1 MLKESK
7 KHLDRLEQDL
17 NIDDMKMQLAHIG
30 QERTK
35 EKNV

>member
-1 MLKESK
+1 MLRLSEKQLEK
-7 KHLDRLEQDL
+7 LEQNL